1 MSDDYA
7 RIQPKYA
14 WSFTDR
20 VFKLLRQLD
29 RHRERYI
36 RAWMAHYG
44 LHPAVCHI
52 VTFPKTVDVFGD
64 ERGEIMRMECR
75 AHPDHVA
82 ELVKAADEAA
92 QACDFIAR
100 CHGDEYDM
108 AELADA
114 SRAIR
119 AALKPFTREDKQ

>member
-1 MSDDYA
+1 MSDDFD

-20 VFKLLRQLD
+20 VFKLMRQLD

-52 VTFPKTVDVFGD
+52 VTFPKTVDVFGE

-82 ELVKAADEAA
+82 ELVKAARELHDDLDES
-92 QACDFIAR
+92 
-100 CHGDEYDM
+100 GDYGPITSPKLTR
-108 AELADA
+108 LA
-114 SRAIR
+114 
-119 AALKPFTREDKQ
+119 AALKPFERQS